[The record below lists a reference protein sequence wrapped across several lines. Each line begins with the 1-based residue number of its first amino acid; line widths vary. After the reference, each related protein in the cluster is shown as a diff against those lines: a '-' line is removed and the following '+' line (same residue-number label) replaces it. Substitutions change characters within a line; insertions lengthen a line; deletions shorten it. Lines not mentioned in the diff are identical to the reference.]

1 MNVTINDPSTI
12 MAVNGR
18 VTSNDLRIGT
28 AIAIAMPTNAVKVRS
43 SDWYASSNGHSLE
56 RRSHNGRFL
65 RHRFSPKPTNVAT
78 PNSLPKRIN
87 VAKETVSA
95 AWQTR
100 THHRNGRPGKPNDV
114 PITKPRPCVKNML
127 HDRWLGVRFPFQQM
141 AEAIPRNETDVKP
154 CETQSPGNTI
164 DVCEWANEEIR

>member
-56 RRSHNGRFL
+56 RRSHNGRSL
-65 RHRFSPKPTNVAT
+65 RHR
-78 PNSLPKRIN
+78 PKRSERRLN
-87 VAKETVSA
+87 YE
-95 AWQTR
+95 
-100 THHRNGRPGKPNDV
+100 
-114 PITKPRPCVKNML
+114 
-127 HDRWLGVRFPFQQM
+127 
-141 AEAIPRNETDVKP
+141 
-154 CETQSPGNTI
+154 
-164 DVCEWANEEIR
+164 